1 MDLQQRTAFSPM
13 EPAPASCPAWLA
25 SHLQQAGGVV
35 TFRHFMDLALNDP
48 ENGYYGC
55 GQGRIGVRG
64 DYVTSPSL
72 GSDFAVLLAHQLS
85 LWLQEIPA
93 DGLLSLVEV
102 GPGEGDMA
110 ADLIASLATLIPDQL
125 GRMELVLVERNQGM
139 RERQRQR
146 LAGVRDLP
154 IRWCSLQELQAA
166 PVHGLVLAH
175 ELLDALP
182 VDRLTWQ
189 EGSLQLQGV
198 ALSTRGTLES
208 VLLPLQPDLLQQIA
222 EISSRAGVDL
232 PPCGSPEGWT
242 SEWHS
247 DQFSWLQ
254 SMRAGLRQ
262 GLLLVIDYAMEARRY
277 YSSRRI
283 DGTLLGFRHQQAHG
297 DPLSMVGQQ
306 DLTAH
311 LCLETLHAAAELA
324 DWQLLAEGR
333 QGEILLGL
341 GLAQRLHALQ
351 SLPPARL
358 PEALS
363 RREAMLRLVD
373 PAGLGE
379 FRWLLYGAGVERSRF
394 SFSVPRGNAESRP
407 G

>member
-13 EPAPASCPAWLA
+13 EPSPVSCPGWLA

-35 TFRHFMDLALNDP
+35 SFRRFMDLALNDP
-48 ENGYYGC
+48 ENGYYGS
-55 GQGRIGVRG
+55 GHGRIGIRG
-64 DYVTSPSL
+64 DYATSPSL
-72 GSDFAVLLAHQLS
+72 GSDFAALLAHQLA
-85 LWLQEIPA
+85 LWLPEIPS

-102 GPGEGDMA
+102 GPGEGELA
-110 ADLIASLATLIPDQL
+110 ADLIASLETLIPDRLQQ
-125 GRMELVLVERNQGM
+125 MELVLVELNGAMQ
-139 RERQRQR
+139 ERQRQR
-146 LAGVRDLP
+146 LAAVRSLP
-154 IRWCSLQELQAA
+154 IRWCSLEALQAS
-166 PVHGLVLAH
+166 PVSGVVLAH

-182 VDRLTWQ
+182 VDRLTLHN
-189 EGSLQLQGV
+189 GSLQLQGV
-198 ALSTRGTLES
+198 ALNDSGTLEMA
-208 VLLPLQPDLLQQIA
+208 LLPLSDPLSKEIE
-222 EISSRAGVDL
+222 EISAHAGVHL
-232 PPCGSPEGWT
+232 PPDGSPEGWT

-247 DQFSWLQ
+247 AQFSWLQ
-254 SMRAGLRQ
+254 SMRTGLQQ
-262 GLLLVIDYAMEARRY
+262 GLLLVIDYAMEARRF
-277 YSSRRI
+277 YSNRRT
-283 DGTLLGFRHQQAHG
+283 DGTLLCISNQQAHG
-297 DPLSMVGQQ
+297 DPLSMVGRQ

-379 FRWLLYGAGVERSRF
+379 FRWLLYGAGLEPSRF
-394 SFSVPRGNAESRP
+394 SFSVPQDNAESRP

>member
-1 MDLQQRTAFSPM
+1 
-13 EPAPASCPAWLA
+13 
-25 SHLQQAGGVV
+25 
-35 TFRHFMDLALNDP
+35 MDLALNDP

-55 GQGRIGVRG
+55 GHGRIGVNG

-72 GSDFAVLLAHQLS
+72 GTDFAALLAHQLAI
-85 LWLQEIPA
+85 WLQQIPA
-93 DGLLSLVEV
+93 DGQLSLVEV

-125 GRMELVLVERNQGM
+125 GRMELVLVERNEGM

-146 LAGVRDLP
+146 LAEVRDLP

-166 PVHGLVLAH
+166 PIRGVVLAH

-182 VDRLTWQ
+182 IDRLTWQ
-189 EGSLQLQGV
+189 EGTLQLQGV
-198 ALSTRGTLES
+198 ALRDSGTLEL
-208 VLLPLQPDLLQQIA
+208 VRLPLPSALLQQIA

-232 PPCGSPEGWT
+232 PPSGSPEGWT

-254 SMRAGLRQ
+254 SMRAGLRR

-283 DGTLLGFRHQQAHG
+283 DGTLLCFSNQQAHG
-297 DPLSMVGQQ
+297 DPLSMVGRQ
-306 DLTAH
+306 DMTAH

-351 SLPPARL
+351 SLSPDRL

-379 FRWLLYGAGVERSRF
+379 FRWLLYGAGLEPCRF
-394 SFSVPRGNAESRP
+394 SFSVPRDNAEFRP

>member
-1 MDLQQRTAFSPM
+1 MA
-13 EPAPASCPAWLA
+13 
-25 SHLQQAGGVV
+25 
-35 TFRHFMDLALNDP
+35 
-48 ENGYYGC
+48 
-55 GQGRIGVRG
+55 QGANRCG

-93 DGLLSLVEV
+93 DGQLSLVEV

-125 GRMELVLVERNQGM
+125 GRMDLVLVERNQGM

-154 IRWCSLQELQAA
+154 IRWCSLEELQAA
-166 PVHGLVLAH
+166 PVRGVVLAH

-208 VLLPLQPDLLQQIA
+208 VLLPLQPALLQQIA

-232 PPCGSPEGWT
+232 PPSGSPEGWT

-254 SMRAGLRQ
+254 SMRAGLRRDFAGDRLRHGGQ
-262 GLLLVIDYAMEARRY
+262 ALLQQSSDRR
-277 YSSRRI
+277 
-283 DGTLLGFRHQQAHG
+283 H
-297 DPLSMVGQQ
+297 
-306 DLTAH
+306 
-311 LCLETLHAAAELA
+311 
-324 DWQLLAEGR
+324 
-333 QGEILLGL
+333 
-341 GLAQRLHALQ
+341 
-351 SLPPARL
+351 PARL
-358 PEALS
+358 PSSAGPWRS
-363 RREAMLRLVD
+363 PVD
-373 PAGLGE
+373 GWATGPDGP
-379 FRWLLYGAGVERSRF
+379 
-394 SFSVPRGNAESRP
+394 SVP
-407 G
+407 